1 MIIVPNNH
9 AKKTYKPTANTL
21 QISTL
26 SNYLAQQ
33 LSFTSFETASK
44 AIINHMLEQWIEPQ
58 HLASVKQHIR
68 YIYQHDLC
76 TQQLLKE
83 DYPNTQWIVNIL
95 LKLEKELLQHQL
107 IHPDATAKTLMAHST
122 PPQNPPQLF
131 GCSEIKPSITRLF
144 RNWKAT
150 TLPADS
156 ASGRKQTLLAK
167 YEQVTDEVVAAL
179 KWHTQTP
186 NSAIVVLNPRYRQAI
201 NFHMLNYCSIIS
213 NIAND
218 DPLIRTIIHITKP
231 NPSLPRE
238 VISYLMQAKSYPEGM
253 SPLQLINK
261 EYYQSAPIPLTFSYL
276 HTPLMISSTS
286 IPVDQFITIILEIT
300 QFWRLGKTGIIQKKL
315 EAALCNLNTLSLLNL
330 AQPYQKWHIALSNLL
345 ADSQDPPSHLTILSP
360 EEACGSQFD
369 GLWFIGAE
377 HSSWKQRPKLYALPP
392 AYISTKDWLFLA
404 EASPITILSLQTTS
418 ETGELQHIPATL
430 NPEPYPRCTLQ
441 PSKNNISPIQT
452 IEDWTL
458 THDSPLQGGVSLI
471 QDYQACPFKA
481 FAKHRLKLRKK
492 SPITHDIAPNHY
504 GTITHDVLEQIYQE
518 IQHQDELHQIESS
531 HIQTQLDLIWSR
543 HKASKSLHPNLVTIL
558 KSRMLETIQEWI
570 QTDQSRPPFTVHAL
584 ETKAL
589 LPLGEHT
596 ITVRID
602 RIDHVNQQPVLI
614 DYKTGRANIVD
625 TFLPSFEHP
634 QMALYSLT
642 QEQPSSIAYA
652 KLLPKAALWQPVDLS
667 CDKTLNKH
675 LSARGHELMS
685 LQSLKDLWTQKAY
698 SSLSQYTQ
706 GMFQAAPASPK
717 TCDQCDFMSLC
728 RIYDQGEH

>member
-1 MIIVPNNH
+1 MLGYSGTIS
-9 AKKTYKPTANTL
+9 KTA
-21 QISTL
+21 
-26 SNYLAQQ
+26 
-33 LSFTSFETASK
+33 
-44 AIINHMLEQWIEPQ
+44 
-58 HLASVKQHIR
+58 
-68 YIYQHDLC
+68 
-76 TQQLLKE
+76 KE
-83 DYPNTQWIVNIL
+83 D
-95 LKLEKELLQHQL
+95 
-107 IHPDATAKTLMAHST
+107 
-122 PPQNPPQLF
+122 
-131 GCSEIKPSITRLF
+131 PSIR
-144 RNWKAT
+144 
-150 TLPADS
+150 
-156 ASGRKQTLLAK
+156 
-167 YEQVTDEVVAAL
+167 
-179 KWHTQTP
+179 
-186 NSAIVVLNPRYRQAI
+186 
-201 NFHMLNYCSIIS
+201 MLIY
-213 NIAND
+213 
-218 DPLIRTIIHITKP
+218 ITKP
-231 NPSLPRE
+231 KPSLPHE
-238 VISYLMQAKSYPEGM
+238 VISHVIQTKRYPEGM

-276 HTPLMISSTS
+276 HMPLMTSSTS
-286 IPVDQFITIILEIT
+286 IPVDQFISIIHEIT
-300 QFWRLGKTGIIQKKL
+300 QIWRLDTTNLVQKKL
-315 EAALCNLNTLSLLNL
+315 EAALCNLNTLSLLNHT
-330 AQPYQKWHIALSNLL
+330 QPYQKWHTEFSNLL
-345 ADSQDPPSHLTILSP
+345 ADSQDPSSHLTILPP

-392 AYISTKDWLFLA
+392 AYVATKDWLFLA
-404 EASPITILSLQTTS
+404 EASPTTILSLQTTS
-418 ETGELQHIPATL
+418 ETGKLQHIPVTL
-430 NPEPYPRCTLQ
+430 NSEPYPTDNLE
-441 PSKNNISPIQT
+441 PSQNNLSPIQT

-518 IQHQDELHQIESS
+518 IQHQDELQQIERS

-543 HKASKSLHPNLVTIL
+543 HKASKRLHPNLVTIL
-558 KSRMLETIQEWI
+558 KNRMLETIQEWI
-570 QTDQSRPPFTVHAL
+570 HTDQSRPPFTVHAL

-596 ITVRID
+596 ITIRID
-602 RIDHVNQQPVLI
+602 RIDYVNQQPVLI

-675 LSARGHELMS
+675 LSARGHEHMS
-685 LQSLKDLWTQKAY
+685 LQSLKDLWTQKAC

-706 GMFQAAPASPK
+706 GLFQAAPASPK

-728 RIYDQGEH
+728 RIYDQGET